1 MSQPTVAVLGTGL
14 MGAPMA
20 ANLLKASFP
29 VTAWNRTLAKAEALA
44 PLGAKLAPSAAAA
57 AKGAEIVITML
68 ENGPVV
74 EETLFGASAVAAVL
88 ARGSLVMDM
97 SSIEPSRARE
107 HGARLA
113 ALGIGYLDAPV
124 SGGTGGARDATLA
137 IMAGGSAEDFARATP
152 VMQAM
157 GRPTHVGPAGSGQLA
172 KLCNQTIVS
181 VTVAVVAEALLLA
194 AAGGADPAAVRQA
207 MSGGYADS
215 KVLQLQGQQML
226 DRNFLP
232 RGPARMVLKDSKN
245 ILDTARELGLTL
257 PLAKCASGIFNGLA
271 AHGGIN
277 YDHTAVL
284 LELERM
290 NGGKRVGSKP
300 DQLPG

>member
-1 MSQPTVAVLGTGL
+1 MSKPSIAVLGTGL

-20 ANLLKASFP
+20 ANLLKAGFP
-29 VTAWNRTLAKAEALA
+29 VTAWNRTLAKAEALV

-74 EETLFGASAVAAVL
+74 EETLFGAGAVATSL

-107 HGARLA
+107 HGAKLA

-137 IMAGGSAEDFARATP
+137 IMAGGSAEDFERTKP

-226 DRNFLP
+226 DRNFMP

-257 PLAKCASGIFNGLA
+257 PLAKCASDIFNGLA

-300 DQLPG
+300 DQLPS

>member
-1 MSQPTVAVLGTGL
+1 MSKPSIAVLGTGL

-20 ANLLKASFP
+20 ANLLKAGFP
-29 VTAWNRTLAKAEALA
+29 VTAWNRTLAKAEALV

-74 EETLFGASAVAAVL
+74 EETLFGAGAVATSL

-107 HGARLA
+107 HGAKLA

-137 IMAGGSAEDFARATP
+137 IMAGGSAEDFERTKP

-215 KVLQLQGQQML
+215 QVL
-226 DRNFLP
+226 DRNFMP

-257 PLAKCASGIFNGLA
+257 PLAKCASDIFNGLA

-300 DQLPG
+300 DQLPS